1 MPCGCLG
8 KKVIYN
14 SLINFT
20 LPSQQNNQQYQPR
33 PHQPIPRQRVTW
45 ETIQKDLRRSK

>member
-14 SLINFT
+14 SLTNMS
-20 LPSQQNNQQYQPR
+20 LPSQNQYGRNNNQQNVR
-33 PHQPIPRQRVTW
+33 VPRQRITW
-45 ETIQKDLRRSK
+45 EMIQKDLKKLK